1 MLIALKIC
9 AYLGAVALI
18 GMMQY
23 IIEDM
28 SCCTYAQEPGIE
40 GNAIAQE
47 PLGPTESNQVGWIIE
62 DKDSLSVSTETNDPI
77 SGNSSLRVDIRQ
89 ASSVNETIDSPWS
102 GISTDFIPVS
112 NASRHKFS
120 LDVSAKNVNQLHS
133 LIYYYDKSKYE
144 IFNSSEY
151 FIFGG
156 IDGTFKDSFTSNF
169 TAPKEAEYLK
179 FQMWVR
185 KSPEPSS
192 FLLDNVKIE
201 RASAKGK

>member
-1 MLIALKIC
+1 MTC
-9 AYLGAVALI
+9 R
-18 GMMQY
+18 
-23 IIEDM
+23 
-28 SCCTYAQEPGIE
+28 TYAQSDRER
-40 GNAIAQE
+40 NATEQQ

-62 DKDSLSVSTETNDPI
+62 DKDNLSVSTETNEPI

-120 LDVSAKNVNQLHS
+120 VDVSAKNVNQLHS
-133 LIYYYDKSKYE
+133 LVFYYDKSKLE

-156 IDGTFKDSFTSNF
+156 IDGTFKDSFTSSF

-185 KSPEPSS
+185 KSTEPSS
-192 FLLDNVKIE
+192 FVLDNVKIE
-201 RASAKGK
+201 KINTENK